1 MTQNFG
7 AKAYGLALICG
18 AALAASGS
26 IAQAANN
33 NNVTIPLS
41 GTVATTCTVANNAT
55 GATTTFTDMT
65 TGASGVLIGTV
76 TETCNDKNGYKV
88 TLTESNFS
96 ASSPSFKG
104 SSTNT
109 LIPYSLSYNGTAV
122 NFPSST
128 ATITPSGTQTSAT
141 GVAKALN
148 ITFAASLYTADTYSD
163 TITITM
169 ASQ

>member
-1 MTQNFG
+1 MTCQFG
-7 AKAYGLALICG
+7 RKVYGI
-18 AALAASGS
+18 ALACGTALVFSGS

-33 NNVTIPLS
+33 NSATIPLS

-65 TGASGVLIGTV
+65 TGASSVLIGTI
-76 TETCNDKNGYKV
+76 TEICNDKNGYKV
-88 TLTESNFS
+88 TLTESNYS

-109 LIPYSLSYNGTAV
+109 LIPYSLSYNGSAV
-122 NFPSST
+122 SFPSST
-128 ATITPSGTQTSAT
+128 ATLTPAGTQTSAT